1 MTAESLV
8 VFDFDAAEHEA
19 AARFERME
27 IESVAYAEARRHCF
41 NLGAAGALFALRPT
55 ALTSAISAAKLL
67 LIDPSGGSLAMPAF
81 AKNPKF
87 IIGTIVVLWVLYVL
101 YANFQ
106 IDMVTFYLLPFN
118 ILKLQLRL
126 SAVIIG
132 AAIFGSVATIVIHW
146 LWTRP
151 SNSVSAAAATAPIPP
166 SNPPRSSTVA

>member
-1 MTAESLV
+1 
-8 VFDFDAAEHEA
+8 
-19 AARFERME
+19 
-27 IESVAYAEARRHCF
+27 
-41 NLGAAGALFALRPT
+41 
-55 ALTSAISAAKLL
+55 
-67 LIDPSGGSLAMPAF
+67 MPAF
-81 AKNPKF
+81 AKNPKV
-87 IIGTIVVLWVLYVL
+87 IIGTLVVLWVAYVI

-106 IDMVTFYLLPFN
+106 IEMVTFYLLPFN

-132 AAIFGSVATIVIHW
+132 AAIFGAVATIVIHW